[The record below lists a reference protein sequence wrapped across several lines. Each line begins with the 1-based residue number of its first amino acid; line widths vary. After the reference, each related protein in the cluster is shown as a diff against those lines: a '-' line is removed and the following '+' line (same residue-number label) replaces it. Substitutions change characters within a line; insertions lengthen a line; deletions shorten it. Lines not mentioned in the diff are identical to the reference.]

1 MNSEAPPPHADEH
14 AAEDEDDIESSV
26 GDWHVEDDARAKWL
40 REMVLA
46 SMSST
51 LNDWR
56 MLFKKP
62 AHKDALLAF
71 FNGTAVT
78 PDALLEIF
86 FTSAAGH
93 VLHLHA
99 GFPASLSSKSIA
111 FIRTSS
117 VKISPKAP
125 NMPSH
130 LYVSE
135 VNKNPT
141 QHLAMYVSSR
151 VTLLS
156 LTK

>member
-1 MNSEAPPPHADEH
+1 MNAEAAPPHADEH
-14 AAEDEDDIESSV
+14 ASAEEEDIESSV

-46 SMSST
+46 SLSST
-51 LNDWR
+51 INDWR

-62 AHKDALLAF
+62 ANKDALLSF
-71 FNGTAVT
+71 FNGAGTT
-78 PDALLEIF
+78 SDAILAIF
-86 FTSAAGH
+86 FTSAGGH
-93 VLHLHA
+93 ALHFHI
-99 GFPASLSSKSIA
+99 GYPTSLSAKSIA
-111 FIRTSS
+111 FIRTSK

-141 QHLAMYVSSR
+141 QHLAM
-151 VTLLS
+151 
-156 LTK
+156 